1 LFLKE
6 MLVLLRKWLCSLRDV
21 CAFAPLNTGCLEQ
34 MHVLLKEMVVFFRVC
49 MCSHVLLEKMN
60 VFFKK
65 MYVLPRKMIVPKKM
79 FVLLKEM
86 LVFLEEMLVLSKKR
100 VVFIEKT
107 FVLPRK

>member
-1 LFLKE
+1 

-21 CAFAPLNTGCLEQ
+21 CAFAPLNNGCLEH
-34 MHVLLKEMVVFFRVC
+34 MHVLLKEMVVFFRRC

-86 LVFLEEMLVLSKKR
+86 LVLSKKT

-107 FVLPRK
+107 CVLPRK